1 MQDDN
6 PSFDYIIIGA
16 GTAGCLMAN
25 RLSADASKRVLLIE
39 AGRKDDY
46 HWIHIPVGYLY
57 CIGNPRTDW
66 LYSTEP
72 DAGLNGRALRYPRGK
87 TLGGCSSINGM
98 IYMRGQARDY
108 DAWAELTGDA
118 SWRWDNAL
126 PYFKLHENHYK
137 GADALHGASGVV
149 PELLQ
154 DKTSPYQKLLRHHTA
169 GGEWRVEKQRL
180 RWDILD
186 AFSDAAV
193 QAGIPATDD
202 FNRGNNEGVGY
213 FEVNQKSGWRW
224 NTAKAFL
231 RPMCYGRP
239 NFELWNNAQVCK
251 LVVQAQPDGSKRCTG
266 VEVWTGSERLT
277 VLATRDS
284 GKDRGLIGE
293 VILCAG
299 SIGSPQILQLSGI
312 GPGAL
317 LQQHGVAVVHDLPG
331 VGANLQDHLQI
342 RSVYKIHD
350 SAGASGKALSLNT
363 MTQTLLGKARIGLEY
378 ALKRTGPMSMAPSQ
392 LGAFTRSSPDQKYP
406 NIEYHVQPLSL
417 DAFGEPLHSFNAF
430 TASVCNL
437 NPTSRGT
444 VHIKSPH
451 FEDAP
456 AIAPNYLSTPE
467 DRQVAADSLR
477 VTRKIVSQSAL
488 AKYKPEEFKPGVQY
502 QTDDDLTRLAGD
514 IATTIF
520 HPVGTTKM
528 GHNDDPMAVVDSH
541 LRVRGIR
548 GLRVVDAGVMP
559 LITSGNTN
567 SPTLMIAEKAAQW
580 IQAGV

>member
-1 MQDDN
+1 MQDA
-6 PSFDYIIIGA
+6 SLLFDYIIIGG
-16 GTAGCLMAN
+16 GTAGCLLAN
-25 RLSADASKRVLLIE
+25 RLSADSSKRVLMIE

-46 HWIHIPVGYLY
+46 HWIHIPVGYLH

-66 LYSTEP
+66 LYNTEP
-72 DAGLNGRALRYPRGK
+72 DAGLNGRSLRYPRGK

-108 DAWAELTGDA
+108 DGWAELTGD
-118 SWRWDNAL
+118 SDWTWDRCL
-126 PYFKLHENHYK
+126 PHFKLHEDHYK
-137 GADALHGASGVV
+137 GADVMHGARGTA
-149 PELLQ
+149 PALMQ
-154 DKTSPYQKLLRHHTA
+154 DKTNPYQQILRHRNS
-169 GGEWRVEKQRL
+169 GGEWRIEKQRL

-186 AFSDAAV
+186 AFSEAAQ
-193 QAGIPATDD
+193 QAGIPATPD
-202 FNRGNNEGVGY
+202 FNRGSNEGVGY

-231 RPMCYGRP
+231 RPACFARP
-239 NFELWNNAQVCK
+239 NFELWTSAQVCK
-251 LVVQAQPDGSKRCTG
+251 LVIELQADGSQRCTG
-266 VEVWTGSERLT
+266 VEVWTGQEKIIPM
-277 VLATRDS
+277 ATRDS
-284 GKDRGLIGE
+284 GGKTGE

-317 LQQHGVAVVHDLPG
+317 LQQHGIEVKRDVPG

-342 RSVYKIHD
+342 RSVYKVQ
-350 SAGASGKALSLNT
+350 GTGWGLSLNT
-363 MTQTLLGKARIGLEY
+363 MAGSLWGKARIGLEY
-378 ALKRTGPMSMAPSQ
+378 AFKRTGPMSMAPSQ
-392 LGAFTRSSPDQKYP
+392 LGAFTRSSPDQPYP

-417 DAFGEPLHSFNAF
+417 DAFGEPLHGFNAF

-437 NPTSRGT
+437 NPTSRGS
-444 VHIKSPH
+444 VQIKTPR

-477 VTRKIVSQSAL
+477 VTRRIVGQVAL
-488 AKYKPEEFKPGVQY
+488 AKYKPEEFKPGVQF
-502 QTDDDLTRLAGD
+502 QTDEELARLAGD

-528 GHNDDPMAVVDSH
+528 GPASDPMAVVDSH
-541 LRVRGIR
+541 LRVRGIA

>member
-1 MQDDN
+1 MSEH
-6 PSFDYIIIGA
+6 SFDYIIIGA
-16 GTAGCLMAN
+16 GTAGCLLAN

-46 HWIHIPVGYLY
+46 HWVHIPVGYLY

-66 LYSTEP
+66 LFTTEP
-72 DAGLNGRALRYPRGK
+72 DAGLNGRSLRYPRGK

-108 DAWAELTGDA
+108 DQWARLTGDSA
-118 SWRWDNAL
+118 WTWDNAL
-126 PYFKLHENHYK
+126 PHFKLHEDHYK
-137 GADALHGASGVV
+137 GADALHGARGVA
-149 PELLQ
+149 PELMQ
-154 DKTSPYQKLLRHHTA
+154 DKTNPYQKILRHRNA

-186 AFSDAAV
+186 AFAEAAQ
-193 QAGIPATDD
+193 QAGIPQTPD

-213 FEVNQKSGWRW
+213 FEVNQKNGWRW

-231 RPMCYGRP
+231 RPTCLGRP
-239 NFELWNNAQVCK
+239 NFELWTNAQVSR
-251 LVVQAQPDGSKRCTG
+251 LVIQPQPDGSQRCTG
-266 VEVWTGSERLT
+266 VEVWTGQERVT
-277 VLATRDS
+277 ALATRDS
-284 GKDRGLIGE
+284 EHMGE
-293 VILCAG
+293 VLLCAG
-299 SIGSPQILQLSGI
+299 SIGSPHLLQLSGI
-312 GPGAL
+312 GPAGL
-317 LQQHGVAVVHDLPG
+317 LRQHGIAVVQDLPG

-342 RSVYKIHD
+342 RSVYKIQH
-350 SAGASGKALSLNT
+350 APGQKRWGLSLNT
-363 MTQTLLGKARIGLEY
+363 MADSLWGKARIGLEY
-378 ALKRTGPMSMAPSQ
+378 ALRRTGPMSMAPSQ
-392 LGAFTRSSPDQKYP
+392 LGAFTRSSPDQPYP

-417 DAFGEPLHSFNAF
+417 DAFGEPLHRFNAF

-437 NPTSRGT
+437 NPTSRGSVRLKT
-444 VHIKSPH
+444 GR

-477 VTRKIVSQSAL
+477 ITRKIVSQGAL
-488 AKYKPEEFKPGVQY
+488 AKYQPEEFKPGVQF
-502 QTDDDLTRLAGD
+502 QTDEDLARLAGD

-528 GHNDDPMAVVDSH
+528 GRADDPMAVVDSH
-541 LRVRGIR
+541 LRVRGVR

-580 IQAGV
+580 IRDGI